1 MSWPQNPQQPHQSQ
15 RYPEAT
21 AVDQPA
27 VAPPPG
33 GGLHAQPTV
42 FAQPAVPPPPRPG
55 TQPPPPPGTQPPPPP
70 GMRPPSPY
78 GMQPPPPAP
87 APQGK
92 SNKTLLAVVGG
103 VVTLAVVGGGAFFL
117 LKDDKKSDEAKKDDK
132 GRSVIA
138 PDPGAKKGEKPTG
151 GDSPAPSGA
160 QPMVAGWQTQTA
172 REYRFRYDV
181 PGKDA
186 QWNLLP
192 RDTMTSYVDASGKPE
207 ITMRDVAHFREGGC
221 SSSANPKALGE
232 AGKGQLAT
240 VGTMGGDPSLSIQ
253 ENARNWAGNWGFFAY
268 GGKTNKPRIE
278 VSEAKPWKRNGIDG
292 WTATARVTVT
302 NRPSTCVP
310 ATAISKSI
318 VEKLPDGKFHS
329 WVIYADQGVPDA
341 LPEAEI
347 DKIMAT
353 VRPAKG

>member
-1 MSWPQNPQQPHQSQ
+1 MSWPQNPQQPHQPQQS
-15 RYPEAT
+15 PEAT

-27 VAPPPG
+27 VVPPPGGGG

-42 FAQPAVPPPPRPG
+42 FAQPAVTP
-55 TQPPPPPGTQPPPPP
+55 PPPPPGMQPPPPP
-70 GMRPPSPY
+70 GMQPPHPY
-78 GMQPPPPAP
+78 GMQPPPQPPAP
-87 APQGK
+87 APQRNG
-92 SNKTLLAVVGG
+92 NKTLLAVVGG
-103 VVTLAVVGGGAFFL
+103 VVALAVIGGGAFFL
-117 LKDDKKSDEAKKDDK
+117 LKDDKKSDEAGKDRNAVAPAPGGKKDDK
-132 GRSVIA
+132 PA
-138 PDPGAKKGEKPTG
+138 G

-181 PGKDA
+181 PGKGT

-192 RDTMTSYVDASGKPE
+192 QDTMSSYVDESGKPE

-221 SSSANPKALGE
+221 ASSANPKALGE

-240 VGTMGGDPSLSIQ
+240 VGTMGGDTSLSIQ

-268 GGKTNKPRIE
+268 GGKTNKPKIE
-278 VSEAKPWKRNGIDG
+278 VSEAKPWKHNGIDG
-292 WTATARVTVT
+292 WTATAKVTVA
-302 NRPSTCVP
+302 NRPSSCVP
-310 ATAISKSI
+310 ATAIAKSI

-329 WVIYADQGVPDA
+329 WVVYADQGVPDA

-353 VRPAKG
+353 VRPVKG

>member
-1 MSWPQNPQQPHQSQ
+1 MSWPQNSQQPHNPQQ
-15 RYPEAT
+15 HPEAT

-27 VAPPPG
+27 VVPPPG

-42 FAQPAVPPPPRPG
+42 FAQPAVTP
-55 TQPPPPPGTQPPPPP
+55 PPPPP
-70 GMRPPSPY
+70 GMQPPPPPPGMQQPPY
-78 GMQPPPPAP
+78 GMQPPPQAPAP
-87 APQGK
+87 APQRNG
-92 SNKTLLAVVGG
+92 NKTLLAVVGG
-103 VVTLAVVGGGAFFL
+103 VVALAVIGGGAFFL
-117 LKDDKKSDEAKKDDK
+117 LKDDKKSDEAKKDD
-132 GRSVIA
+132 RDQSVIA
-138 PDPGAKKGEKPTG
+138 PDPGAKKGDKPA
-151 GDSPAPSGA
+151 GDKPAGDNSPAPTGA

-186 QWNLLP
+186 KWNLLP
-192 RDTMTSYVDASGKPE
+192 QDTMNSYVDESGKPE

-221 SSSANPKALGE
+221 ASSANPKALGE

-268 GGKTNKPRIE
+268 GGKTNKPKIE
-278 VSEAKPWKRNGIDG
+278 VSEAKPWKHNGIDG
-292 WTATARVTVT
+292 WTATAKVTVT

-353 VRPAKG
+353 VRPVKG